1 MKNDNLG
8 FYLTFAL
15 LGLASQASAQSVSD
29 LQGVTPPQPTPSHAA
44 ALPKIESRPAE
55 PSATVGGQT
64 VALQSVEISG
74 NKAIESAI
82 LLGQL
87 GDIKGRRLD
96 MAGLTA
102 LSDQLG
108 IYYRASGYPFAQVYL
123 PPQSLKDGKLEIN
136 VIEGSYGVVS
146 AAGLHNLPASAQP
159 FLNYGLESGDP
170 ILNSKLERT
179 LLILDDQPGIK
190 VKPVLKPGAQQGQ
203 ADLIVNVERSSDV
216 KAELGLDNT
225 GARSTGQYRTRASL
239 YVNSPFLFGD
249 RISLNGLYTSEAM
262 WLGSLDYEM
271 PLGSSGLRGQIG
283 YAHTSYQLA
292 GAFTALDAKGL
303 ANVTTAKLS
312 YPVVRSQ
319 ATNVLLSVGL
329 QHKDLE
335 DHFGTGDITR
345 KKSSN
350 GVPLGLQF
358 DKRDTLLGG
367 GVSYGSLSWLSG
379 QLRLDAAMMAT
390 DATTAATQGR
400 FNKVTLDV
408 ARIQKIAGDLS
419 FYGRYSGQ
427 WANKNLDS
435 SEKFNLGGYYGVRAY
450 PVGEGAGDKGW
461 LTQLELRYSIDGATP
476 FFFYDFGQ
484 TNINARPWVLNSTQN

>member
-1 MKNDNLG
+1 
-8 FYLTFAL
+8 
-15 LGLASQASAQSVSD
+15 
-29 LQGVTPPQPTPSHAA
+29 
-44 ALPKIESRPAE
+44 
-55 PSATVGGQT
+55 
-64 VALQSVEISG
+64 
-74 NKAIESAI
+74 
-82 LLGQL
+82 
-87 GDIKGRRLD
+87 
-96 MAGLTA
+96 MA
-102 LSDQLG
+102 
-108 IYYRASGYPFAQVYL
+108 R
-123 PPQSLKDGKLEIN
+123 
-136 VIEGSYGVVS
+136 
-146 AAGLHNLPASAQP
+146 
-159 FLNYGLESGDP
+159 
-170 ILNSKLERT
+170 
-179 LLILDDQPGIK
+179 
-190 VKPVLKPGAQQGQ
+190 
-203 ADLIVNVERSSDV
+203 
-216 KAELGLDNT
+216 
-225 GARSTGQYRTRASL
+225 
-239 YVNSPFLFGD
+239 
-249 RISLNGLYTSEAM
+249 
-262 WLGSLDYEM
+262 LGSVDYEM

-350 GVPLGLQF
+350 GVPIGLQF

-484 TNINARPWVLNSTQN
+484 TNINARPWGPNSGSTRTVSGAGAGIRSIYGEWSLDATLARRGSGGVATSEEGGSNNRLFFMLSRRF